1 MSTYLT
7 KTEYKEL
14 KEVPDPYFGGPEG
27 FEKVSILMHAGFD
40 TAHRVS
46 EYAPTSILLN
56 AHACTEAVYM
66 L

>member
-7 KTEYKEL
+7 KAEYKEL

-27 FEKVSILMHAGFD
+27 FEKVSILMHPGLHI
-40 TAHRVS
+40 THRAT
-46 EYAPTSILLN
+46 EHAPMLL
-56 AHACTEAVYM
+56 